1 MARRI
6 VWMAAMKKI
15 AIVLVRQLSFNVLQ
29 RRAASPVDM
38 NVMVMMTVE
47 MDRMR
52 ILKLDVVQKNVP
64 QISFRMLFLYSIPDK
79 MKVFFPKNFKFNG
92 ALHNQI
98 SIYCA
103 FSNKN
108 MEVCL
113 PSKLNP
119 LRILTSCFQVVCYFE
134 Y

>member
-79 MKVFFPKNFKFNG
+79 MKVFFPKNFKFI
-92 ALHNQI
+92 QI